1 MGSRAFFY
9 CFVQVLPFLQDFKN
23 PLRLLCN
30 FLQISKPKKLPTY
43 QFRQL
48 YICASAFPNVSLRF
62 DRKGRMASLT
72 PGLLSKLLENVGN
85 KDVKVTGEHR
95 SPLLQVIEIVPSL
108 AEDPWHSNGFFLK
121 LSDSLHAA
129 YVSISPEDV
138 DLIYADKIQ
147 LGQFVYVG
155 GLDKG
160 SPVPV
165 IRGLKSLPKR
175 RPCIGTPTDLV
186 PSDVLPTR
194 PSVHF
199 SKDKKTKKG
208 SNFKIKRDGFDGSNK
223 LRAINKGLGRL
234 SLDSARR
241 VWDQTPSTPR
251 NSSAQLPSSRL
262 KTKQVVADRKASPRN
277 DPSSKRPSLS
287 ISPLKNKNDN
297 VSSKLVEKSSRNSA
311 RSLSDETIPSH
322 LVKVPLN
329 SKSWSDQRISWDALP
344 LTIKDL
350 GKEAVSHRN
359 VSFLAAVQALEEA
372 SCSEAII
379 NCLHNPEKAGISL
392 GEKYH
397 YLIIENDPSKLIS
410 ENNPPQSKQSPQS
423 HYSSGP
429 DSDATHRS
437 SQSLKKHN
445 SSANK
450 MYFGKDTLSGES
462 GLKEAANLAEKLLTV
477 SCQWFFKYLE
487 SSLDK
492 RFGLSGREGSTDI
505 ASLLGQL
512 KRVNSWLDD
521 LVGSGMQADEKI
533 EGIRKKLYEF
543 LLANV
548 DSAIAGK

>member
-1 MGSRAFFY
+1 MIYSIFFLNSMVSAF
-9 CFVQVLPFLQDFKN
+9 VE
-23 PLRLLCN
+23 LCN
-30 FLQISKPKKLPTY
+30 SSQKPGPLVEQFLDIHHSMQIAAVAANSLLHARNPQANSLSMCRTSPKKNAKSWVQAAIHT
-43 QFRQL
+43 
-48 YICASAFPNVSLRF
+48 N
-62 DRKGRMASLT
+62 
-72 PGLLSKLLENVGN
+72 LSKFTL
-85 KDVKVTGEHR
+85 
-95 SPLLQVIEIVPSL
+95 
-108 AEDPWHSNGFFLK
+108 
-121 LSDSLHAA
+121 
-129 YVSISPEDV
+129 
-138 DLIYADKIQ
+138 
-147 LGQFVYVG
+147 
-155 GLDKG
+155 
-160 SPVPV
+160 
-165 IRGLKSLPKR
+165 
-175 RPCIGTPTDLV
+175 
-186 PSDVLPTR
+186 
-194 PSVHF
+194 
-199 SKDKKTKKG
+199 
-208 SNFKIKRDGFDGSNK
+208 
-223 LRAINKGLGRL
+223 
-234 SLDSARR
+234 
-241 VWDQTPSTPR
+241 
-251 NSSAQLPSSRL
+251 
-262 KTKQVVADRKASPRN
+262 
-277 DPSSKRPSLS
+277 
-287 ISPLKNKNDN
+287 
-297 VSSKLVEKSSRNSA
+297 
-311 RSLSDETIPSH
+311 
-322 LVKVPLN
+322 
-329 SKSWSDQRISWDALP
+329 
-344 LTIKDL
+344 
-350 GKEAVSHRN
+350 
-359 VSFLAAVQALEEA
+359 
-372 SCSEAII
+372 CS
-379 NCLHNPEKAGISL
+379 NPEKAGISL